1 MDATGSDLAGR
12 FDVQETLRTSSV
24 SQSVRARDRQT
35 GIPVTVTVL
44 SSTESSNQVVMADA
58 RSAATML
65 ESTSG
70 AGLVRVL
77 EVTSLDGRL
86 VLITDD
92 SGGATLTELMSGGN
106 RFAPAQVAH
115 FGRSIAAGLA
125 SAHGAG
131 VVHGA
136 LTPNSVVRG
145 TDGFMRVADFGFAR
159 QPIMVADSPTWTAY
173 AAPEQILDGTVDERS
188 DIYALGSLLYLM
200 LTGHAPFVDF
210 DEELLRSRKLSE
222 AAPAPSHDEP
232 MIPPAFDAL
241 VARMLARDP
250 LRRPQRAAEVADDLA
265 RFEETVVAAPVSVR
279 TETVVTEVLPA
290 VVPVD
295 DGPSPWWWLALAAV
309 VVAGIITAVL
319 LSRNDDAKQVG
330 IPAVVG
336 LPADRGAAELQQRG
350 LAATTVSAASDT
362 YPAGAIVSENPAA
375 GTKVDKGTVV
385 ILSVSTGPVALPT
398 TTTQPTTTT
407 STSTTT
413 TSTTTTTTT
422 TTTTVPVTPST

>member
-1 MDATGSDLAGR
+1 MDATGSEFSGR
-12 FDVQETLRTSSV
+12 FDVEEPLRTSSV
-24 SQSVRARDRQT
+24 AQSVRARDRLT
-35 GIPVTVTVL
+35 DTPVTVTVL
-44 SSTESSNQVVMADA
+44 SSAASSNQLVMADA
-58 RSAATML
+58 QSAATML
-65 ESTSG
+65 ES
-70 AGLVRVL
+70 APADGLVRVL

-92 SGGATLTELMSGGN
+92 AGGATLAELMSSGN
-106 RFAPAQVAH
+106 RFPTAQVAH
-115 FGRSIAAGLA
+115 FGRAIAAGLA
-125 SAHGAG
+125 GAHRAG

-136 LTPNSVVRG
+136 LTPNAVVRG
-145 TDGFMRVADFGFAR
+145 TDGHMRIADFGFAR

-222 AAPAPSHDEP
+222 AAPTPSHDEP

-250 LRRPQRAAEVADDLA
+250 LHRPQSAAEVADALA

-290 VVPVD
+290 VVPVN

-309 VVAGIITAVL
+309 VIAGIITAVI
-319 LSRNDDAKQVG
+319 LSRNDDAKRVA

-336 LPADRGAAELQQRG
+336 LPADRGAAMLQQRG
-350 LAATTVSAASDT
+350 LAATTVSAASNT

-375 GTKVDKGTVV
+375 GTQVDKGTVV
-385 ILSVSTGPVALPT
+385 ILSVSSGPVALPT

-413 TSTTTTTTT
+413 TSTTSTTT
-422 TTTTVPVTPST
+422 TTTTVPVPPST

>member
-24 SQSVRARDRQT
+24 SQSVRARDRRT
-35 GIPVTVTVL
+35 GTPVTVTVL
-44 SSTESSNQVVMADA
+44 SSTESSNHVVMADA
-58 RSAATML
+58 QSAATML
-65 ESTSG
+65 QSTPG

-77 EVTSLDGRL
+77 QVTSLDGRL
-86 VLITDD
+86 ALITDD
-92 SGGATLTELMSGGN
+92 SSGATLTELMSGGN

-136 LTPNSVVRG
+136 LTPNAVVRG
-145 TDGFMRVADFGFAR
+145 TDGQMRVADFGFAR

-173 AAPEQILDGTVDERS
+173 AAPEQILNGTVDERS

-250 LRRPQRAAEVADDLA
+250 LRRPQSAAEVADDLA

-279 TETVVTEVLPA
+279 TETVMTEVLPA

-295 DGPSPWWWLALAAV
+295 DRPSPWWWLALAAV

-319 LSRNDDAKQVG
+319 LSRNDDAKQVA

-336 LPADRGAAELQQRG
+336 LPAARGAAELQRRG
-350 LAATTVSAASDT
+350 RAATTVSAASDT

-375 GTKVDKGTVV
+375 GIKVDKGTVV

-422 TTTTVPVTPST
+422 TTTVPVTPST

>member
-12 FDVQETLRTSSV
+12 FDVRETLRTSSV
-24 SQSVRARDRQT
+24 SQSLRARDRGT
-35 GIPVTVTVL
+35 GTPVTVTAL
-44 SSTESSNQVVMADA
+44 SSTESSNAVVMADVQ
-58 RSAATML
+58 SAATML
-65 ESTSG
+65 ESAPA

-77 EVTSLDGRL
+77 EVTTLDGRL
-86 VLITDD
+86 VLVTGEA
-92 SGGATLTELMSGGN
+92 GGATLAELMSGGN

-115 FGRSIAAGLA
+115 FGRAIATGLA
-125 SAHGAG
+125 GAHGAG

-136 LTPNSVVRG
+136 LTPNAVVRG
-145 TDGFMRVADFGFAR
+145 TDGQMRVADFGFAR

-210 DEELLRSRKLSE
+210 DEELLRARKLSE
-222 AAPAPSHDEP
+222 AAPTPSHDEP

-241 VARMLARDP
+241 VSRMLARDP
-250 LRRPQRAAEVADDLA
+250 MRRPQSASEVADDLA
-265 RFEETVVAAPVSVR
+265 RFEDTVATAPVAVR

-309 VVAGIITAVL
+309 VIAGIITAVV
-319 LSRNDDAKQVG
+319 LSQNDDAKQIG

-336 LPADRGAAELQQRG
+336 LPADRGAALLQQRG

-362 YPAGAIVSENPAA
+362 YPAGAIVSESPAA

-398 TTTQPTTTT
+398 TTTQPTTT

-422 TTTTVPVTPST
+422 TVPVTPAT

>member
-12 FDVQETLRTSSV
+12 FDVHETLRTSSV
-24 SQSVRARDRQT
+24 SQSVRAQDRRT
-35 GIPVTVTVL
+35 GVPVTVTVL
-44 SSTESSNQVVMADA
+44 NSTGSSNQIVMADA
-58 RSAATML
+58 QSAATTL
-65 ESTSG
+65 ESAPA

-77 EVTSLDGRL
+77 EVTNLDGRL
-86 VLITDD
+86 ALITDGA
-92 SGGATLTELMSGGN
+92 GGATLTELMSGGN

-115 FGRSIAAGLA
+115 FGRSIATGLA
-125 SAHGAG
+125 GAHGAG

-136 LTPNSVVRG
+136 LTPNAVVRG
-145 TDGFMRVADFGFAR
+145 TDGQMRVADFGFAR
-159 QPIMVADSPTWTAY
+159 QPIMVSDSPTWTAY

-188 DIYALGSLLYLM
+188 DIYALGSVLYLM
-200 LTGHAPFVDF
+200 LTGHAPFADF

-250 LRRPQRAAEVADDLA
+250 LRRPQSAAEVADDLA
-265 RFEETVVAAPVSVR
+265 RFEETVVAAPVAVR

-309 VVAGIITAVL
+309 VIAGIITAVV
-319 LSRNDDAKQVG
+319 LSQNDDTKQVG

-336 LPADRGAAELQQRG
+336 LPADRGAAILQQRG

-362 YPAGAIVSENPAA
+362 YPAGAIVSESPAA
-375 GTKVDKGTVV
+375 GAKVDKGTVV

-407 STSTTT
+407 STSTSTTT
-413 TSTTTTTTT
+413 TSTTTT
-422 TTTTVPVTPST
+422 TTTTVPVTPPST

>member
-24 SQSVRARDRQT
+24 SQSVRAQDRQT
-35 GIPVTVTVL
+35 GTPVTVTVL
-44 SSTESSNQVVMADA
+44 TSTDSSNALVMADA
-58 RSAATML
+58 QSAATTL
-65 ESTSG
+65 ESAPA
-70 AGLVRVL
+70 AGLARVI
-77 EVTSLDGRL
+77 EITTLDGRL
-86 VLITDD
+86 VLVTDD
-92 SGGATLTELMSGGN
+92 AGGATLAELMSGGN

-115 FGRSIAAGLA
+115 FGRAIATGLA
-125 SAHGAG
+125 AAHGAG
-131 VVHGA
+131 VIHGA
-136 LTPNSVVRG
+136 LTPNAVVRG
-145 TDGFMRVADFGFAR
+145 TDGQMRVADFGFAR
-159 QPIMVADSPTWTAY
+159 QPLMVADSPTWSAY
-173 AAPEQILDGTVDERS
+173 AAPEQLLDGTVDERS

-200 LTGHAPFVDF
+200 VTGHAPFVDF
-210 DEELLRSRKLSE
+210 DEELLRARKLSE

-250 LRRPQRAAEVADDLA
+250 MRRPQSATEVADDLA
-265 RFEETVVAAPVSVR
+265 RFENTVVATPVAVR

-309 VVAGIITAVL
+309 VIAGIITAVV
-319 LSRNDDAKQVG
+319 LSQNNDAKQIG

-336 LPADRGAAELQQRG
+336 LPADRGAALLQQRG
-350 LAATTVSAASDT
+350 LAATTVSAASNT
-362 YPAGAIVSENPAA
+362 YPAGAIVSESPAA

-385 ILSVSTGPVALPT
+385 ILSVSSGPVALPT

-413 TSTTTTTTT
+413 TSSTTTTTT
-422 TTTTVPVTPST
+422 TTTTVPVTPPT

>member
-12 FDVQETLRTSSV
+12 FDVQETLRSSSV
-24 SQSVRARDRQT
+24 SQSLRARDRGT
-35 GIPVTVTVL
+35 GTPVTVTVL
-44 SSTESSNQVVMADA
+44 HSTESSNQIVMADA
-58 RSAATML
+58 QSAATML

-77 EVTSLDGRL
+77 EVTRLDGRL
-86 VLITDD
+86 VLVTDD
-92 SGGATLTELMSGGN
+92 VGGATLTELMSGAN

-136 LTPNSVVRG
+136 LTPNAVVQG

-188 DIYALGSLLYLM
+188 DIYSLGSLLYLM

-250 LRRPQRAAEVADDLA
+250 LRRPQSAGEVADDLA

-319 LSRNDDAKQVG
+319 LSRNDAKQVG

-350 LAATTVSAASDT
+350 LAATTVAAASDT

-385 ILSVSTGPVALPT
+385 ILSVSSGPVALPT

-422 TTTTVPVTPST
+422 TTTVPVTPST

>member
-24 SQSVRARDRQT
+24 SQSVRARDRRT
-35 GIPVTVTVL
+35 GTPVTVTIL
-44 SSTESSNQVVMADA
+44 SSADSSNQLVMADA
-58 RSAATML
+58 QSAATTL
-65 ESTSG
+65 GS
-70 AGLVRVL
+70 APADGLVRVL
-77 EVTSLDGRL
+77 EVTTLDGRL
-86 VLITDD
+86 ALVTDD
-92 SGGATLTELMSGGN
+92 AGGATLAELMSGGN
-106 RFAPAQVAH
+106 RFPPAQVAH
-115 FGRSIAAGLA
+115 FGRAIAAGLA
-125 SAHGAG
+125 GAHGAG

-136 LTPNSVVRG
+136 LTPNAVLRG
-145 TDGFMRVADFGFAR
+145 TDGQMRVADFGFAR
-159 QPIMVADSPTWTAY
+159 QPIIVADSPTWTAY

-188 DIYALGSLLYLM
+188 DIYALGSLLSLM
-200 LTGHAPFVDF
+200 LTGHAPFTDF
-210 DEELLRSRKLSE
+210 DEELLRSRKLAE

-250 LRRPQRAAEVADDLA
+250 LRRPQSAAEVADALA
-265 RFEETVVAAPVSVR
+265 RFEETVVPAPVSVR

-309 VVAGIITAVL
+309 VIAGIITAVL
-319 LSRNDDAKQVG
+319 LSRNDDARRVA

-336 LPADRGAAELQQRG
+336 LPADRGAALLQQRG

-375 GTKVDKGTVV
+375 GTQVDKGTVV
-385 ILSVSTGPVALPT
+385 ILSVSSGPVAPPT

-422 TTTTVPVTPST
+422 TTVPVPPST